1 MTPARSCAV
10 VDPEGLTTERLPVR
24 VELAGTWS
32 RGRTVV
38 DRRDW
43 DGDLAH
49 DPHGQA
55 PAVIDVALEVDG
67 ERYARLWLDT
77 IAQDS

>member
-1 MTPARSCAV
+1 MCAV
-10 VDPEGLTTERLPVR
+10 FDRAGIRTQDLPIR

-32 RGRTVV
+32 RGRTIV

-43 DGDLAH
+43 SGDLAH

-55 PAVIDVALEVDG
+55 PARVHVALDVDAA
-67 ERYARLWLDT
+67 RYAALWRETLLGQ
-77 IAQDS
+77 AG

>member
-1 MTPARSCAV
+1 M
-10 VDPEGLTTERLPVR
+10 R

-32 RGRTVV
+32 RGRTIV

-43 DGDLAH
+43 SGDLAH

-55 PAVIDVALEVDG
+55 PSAIDVALAVDG
-67 ERYARLWLDT
+67 ARYTRCGSTRWRVRMGAR
-77 IAQDS
+77 